1 MSMRASDPEPPSR
14 GLLRRI
20 AGQMFG
26 AAVVPNVRW
35 RIAALLFGATVIN
48 YVDRQTLSVLAAQI
62 TDELGISDIE
72 YSQILQAF
80 LICYAGMYIVWG
92 RIIDRWGTRAAL
104 AVSMVWWSLANA
116 GHALSRGAVG
126 LGVFRALLGLG
137 ESGNFLAAEKA
148 ISEWFPPKERG
159 FANGLVNAAAS
170 TGAILAPP
178 LIVLLFTL
186 WGWRSAFVVTGA
198 MGFVW
203 LVFWLRWYWIP
214 ARHPWV
220 SAEERSLIEKAP
232 GGPAPQSVR
241 WVELFK
247 FRQTWAL
254 FLGRVLA
261 DPVWWFY
268 LFWLPKYLSDER
280 GFSIVAIGLTTWVP
294 FLTADLGAIAGGW
307 ASGRLIGQGMA
318 PVRARKRIML
328 PAAAVMPLSL
338 VVPASDSA
346 AVAVTAICAVTFAH
360 MAWKTN
366 LMTMTNDVY
375 PTSVVGSAAGIVGLG
390 SSLGGVIFTG
400 ITGYVVEHHS
410 YAAIFYVMA
419 FLHPAAL
426 VVVHLLAKGGV
437 SQEDAG

>member
-1 MSMRASDPEPPSR
+1 MSM
-14 GLLRRI
+14 
-20 AGQMFG
+20 
-26 AAVVPNVRW
+26 AAIPLPNVRW
-35 RIAALLFGATVIN
+35 RIAALLFAATVIN
-48 YVDRQTLSVLAAQI
+48 YIDRQTLSVLASEI
-62 TDELGISDIE
+62 TTELGISDIE
-72 YSQILQAF
+72 YAQVVQAF
-80 LICYAGMYIVWG
+80 LICYAAMYIVWG
-92 RIIDRWGTRAAL
+92 RIIDRWGTRVAL

-116 GHALSRGAVG
+116 AHALSRGALG

-148 ISEWFPPKERG
+148 ISEWFPPQERG

-178 LIVLLFTL
+178 LIVLIFTQ
-186 WGWRSAFVVTGA
+186 WGWRVAFVVTGA
-198 MGFVW
+198 FGFVW
-203 LVFWLRWYWIP
+203 LVFWLRWYWVP
-214 ARHPWV
+214 SKHPRV
-220 SAEERSLIEKAP
+220 TTEERVLIETAP
-232 GGPAPQSVR
+232 GDPPRRTVR
-241 WVELFK
+241 WVELFG

-254 FLGRVLA
+254 FLARVLA

-307 ASGRLIGQGMA
+307 LSGRLIRRGMA
-318 PVRARKRIML
+318 PVQARKWVML

-338 VVPASDSA
+338 IVPTSDSSV
-346 AVAVTAICAVTFAH
+346 VAVTAICVVTFAH

-375 PTSVVGSAAGIVGLG
+375 PTAVVGSAAGIVGLG

-400 ITGYVVEHHS
+400 ITGVVVERYS
-410 YAAIFYVMA
+410 YAAIFFVMA
-419 FLHPAAL
+419 FLHPIAL
-426 VVVHLLAKGGV
+426 VVLHVLARGSVGEKP
-437 SQEDAG
+437 AA

>member
-1 MSMRASDPEPPSR
+1 MNQSAKP
-14 GLLRRI
+14 L
-20 AGQMFG
+20 
-26 AAVVPNVRW
+26 PNVRW

-48 YVDRQTLSVLAAQI
+48 YIDRQTLSVLASEI
-62 TDELGISDIE
+62 TSELGISDIE
-72 YSQILQAF
+72 YSQVVQAF
-80 LICYAGMYIVWG
+80 LICYAGMYMVWG
-92 RIIDRWGTRAAL
+92 RIIDRWGTRVAL
-104 AVSMVWWSLANA
+104 AISMVWWSLANA
-116 GHALSRGAVG
+116 GHALSRGALG
-126 LGVFRALLGLG
+126 LGLFRALLGLG

-148 ISEWFPPKERG
+148 ISEWFPPRERG

-178 LIVLLFTL
+178 LIVLIFTQ
-186 WGWRSAFVVTGA
+186 WGWRIAFVVTGA
-198 MGFVW
+198 MGFLW
-203 LVFWLRWYWIP
+203 LGFWLRWYWVP
-214 ARHPWV
+214 GRHPRV
-220 SAEERSLIEKAP
+220 TAEERSLIEEAP
-232 GGPAPQSVR
+232 GSPSRRPVR
-241 WVELFK
+241 WVELFG

-254 FLGRVLA
+254 FLARVLA

-294 FLTADLGAIAGGW
+294 FLTADLGAIVGGW
-307 ASGRLIGQGMA
+307 ASGRFIDRGMD
-318 PVRARKRIML
+318 PVRARKWVML

-338 VVPASDSA
+338 VVPTSDSSV
-346 AVAVTAICAVTFAH
+346 VAVTAICVVTFAH

-400 ITGYVVEHHS
+400 ITGVVVESYS

-419 FLHPAAL
+419 FLHPLAL
-426 VVVHLLAKGGV
+426 GMLHLLAKSDVGGKAA
-437 SQEDAG
+437 D